1 MLQDI
6 AREFKELER
15 YDFRVLQAVET
26 GMRFFDWV
34 PVDDL
39 PIYARLPRDEVE
51 YRITRLSKY
60 KLVERKTGHYVG
72 YKLTFGGYDA
82 LAINTLV
89 RRTAIESLGS
99 KVGVGKE
106 SDIYDAERE
115 GGRIVIVKF
124 HREGTTFR
132 HVKRSRG
139 YFGKAERCS
148 WMLASRLAAEREYEA
163 ITTLYGNVAVP
174 RPIAHNRHVIVMGLV
189 DGREMSSTTL
199 GDPIAILDKII
210 AQIKLT
216 YQLGIVHAD
225 LSEYNVVV
233 CADGNIALI
242 DWPQWVSV
250 AHPNADELLYRD
262 VSTVLSYFVRKYQ
275 IAKRIEDVLAYV
287 KQRDHGPAER
297 FVG

>member
-1 MLQDI
+1 
-6 AREFKELER
+6 
-15 YDFRVLQAVET
+15 
-26 GMRFFDWV
+26 MRFFDWV

-39 PIYARLPRDEVE
+39 PNYARLPRDEVD
-51 YRITRLSKY
+51 YRIKRLSKY
-60 KLVERKTGHYVG
+60 KLVERKTAHYVG

-89 RRTAIESLGS
+89 RRGAIESLGS

-139 YFGKAERCS
+139 YFGEAERCS

-163 ITTLYGNVAVP
+163 IATLYGNVAVP
-174 RPIAHNRHVIVMGLV
+174 TPIARNRHVIVMGLV
-189 DGREMSSTTL
+189 NGREMSNTAL
-199 GDPIAILDKII
+199 GDPVVILEKII

-216 YQLGIVHAD
+216 YELGIIHAD
-225 LSEYNVVV
+225 LSEYNVIV

-242 DWPQWVSV
+242 DWPQWVPAS
-250 AHPNADELLYRD
+250 HPNADELLRRD
-262 VSTVLSYFVRKYQ
+262 VSTVLSYFARKYQ
-275 IAKRIEDVLAYV
+275 IARRTEDVLAYV
-287 KQRDHGPAER
+287 KQRDHGPAQR
-297 FVG
+297 FAG